1 MSAALQHDTLDELR
15 AAVQAALS
23 GPSVFQVL
31 NTRLIIQL
39 GVDLK
44 APTAAQ
50 NRDSSLIRR
59 VEEALRRMGITLGGK
74 ST

>member
-1 MSAALQHDTLDELR
+1 MNTPVHGSLEELG
-15 AAVQAALS
+15 AAVRASVGGAA
-23 GPSVFQVL
+23 VFQVL

-50 NRDSSLIRR
+50 NRDVALVRR
-59 VEEALRRMGITLGGK
+59 VEEALRRMGIKLGGQAV
-74 ST
+74 